1 MIEDSEVE
9 WINPPIGRG
18 TNQYQ
23 GHLLDEWVL
32 MLKEH
37 KSKWARITENPR
49 NQPSG
54 KQRAYFKSQ
63 GVHVRRSEAKE
74 PFGVFMKFEPETI
87 GLVGKDRKKTS
98 FLDGMT
104 GVDQSLPSNKNR
116 PEALPK
122 SRTEENTERIKQR
135 AKDLWDEAQDL
146 RKQDPL
152 YYVATQM
159 HITKI
164 LARQLLGLAP
174 GADH

>member
-32 MLKEH
+32 MLKDH
-37 KSKWARITENPR
+37 KGKWARITENPR

-74 PFGVFMKFEPETI
+74 PFGVFMKYEPETI
-87 GLVGKDRKKTS
+87 GLIGKDRTKTS
-98 FLDGMT
+98 FLEGMK
-104 GVDQSLPSNKNR
+104 GVDNPTYLPR
-116 PEALPK
+116 
-122 SRTEENTERIKQR
+122 SRTDENTERIKKR
-135 AKDLWDEAQDL
+135 AQDL
-146 RKQDPL
+146 WAEAEDKNNSDPL
-152 YYVATQM
+152 YYVAKEM

-174 GADH
+174 GTDH